1 MGVCSTHPRNYSPGG
16 ILDMPGTAFRS
27 HEVSRLLKAWSD
39 GNGKALDELL
49 PLVYEEL
56 HRQAHRFLR
65 RERQSHTLQTTA
77 LIHEAYLHL
86 IQQKCIS
93 LDNRERFFAISANL
107 MRQILV
113 NYANARNRK
122 KRGGAAENLELRDS
136 ILIAAKTRD
145 FDLIALDDALNRLA
159 RLDEQ
164 QAQIVELRYFG
175 GLTIEETADVLG
187 ISPATIKRD
196 WKLTRTWLYRE
207 LGGADGA

>member
-1 MGVCSTHPRNYSPGG
+1 MSQSARPS
-16 ILDMPGTAFRS
+16 LK
-27 HEVSRLLKAWSD
+27 VSQLLRAWSD
-39 GNGKALDELL
+39 GDGKALDDLL
-49 PLVYEEL
+49 PLVYDEL

-77 LIHEAYLHL
+77 LIHEAYLQL
-86 IQQKCIS
+86 IRQKHFT
-93 LDNRERFFAISANL
+93 LNNREHFFAISANL

-122 KRGGAAENLELRDS
+122 KRGGAAENLELDDS

-145 FDLIALDDALNRLA
+145 FDLIELDEALTRLA

-175 GLTIEETADVLG
+175 GLTIEETAQVLG
-187 ISPATIKRD
+187 ISAATIKRD
-196 WKLTRTWLYRE
+196 WKLTRAWLYRE
-207 LGGADGA
+207 LSGKDGA